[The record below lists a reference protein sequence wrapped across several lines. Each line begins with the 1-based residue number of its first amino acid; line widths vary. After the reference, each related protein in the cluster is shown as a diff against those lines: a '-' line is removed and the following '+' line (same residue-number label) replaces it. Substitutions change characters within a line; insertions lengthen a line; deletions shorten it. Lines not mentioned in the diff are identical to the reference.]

1 MENNELDLV
10 EAAEERRNF
19 TAKERTKKVLL
30 EIKDLLIGAAF
41 PFMLMLILSASIIS
55 FVAYGGEDLG
65 IKILILIVG
74 EVMVYAAMV
83 IFGKQNGATAF
94 KKTLQNTKKRQVNSQ
109 DISARL
115 YVGEYAV
122 YKGVLIPL
130 IACIPF
136 VVFQL
141 VQVIAPNDV
150 CKFVLSYALGWAYF
164 PFRIAGLSDWLNF
177 LWLIPFAGVHLGAYT
192 WGGKTEK
199 KKLEQLAAAD
209 GVKDSKKK
217 K

>member
-1 MENNELDLV
+1 LENNDLYSV
-10 EAAEERRNF
+10 EAVENKNF
-19 TAKERTKKVLL
+19 TPKERAKKILL
-30 EIKDLLIGAAF
+30 EFKDLLIGAAF

-55 FVAYGGEDLG
+55 FVAYGGEDFG

-74 EVMVYAAMV
+74 EVMVYAAIF

-109 DISARL
+109 DVSARL

-122 YKGVLIPL
+122 YKGILIPL
-130 IACIPF
+130 IACVPF
-136 VVFQL
+136 IIFQF
-141 VQVIAPNDV
+141 VQAVAPNDV

-164 PFRIAGLSDWLNF
+164 PFRIAELSDWLNF
-177 LWLIPFAGVHLGAYT
+177 LWLIPFTGVHLGAYI
-192 WGGKTEK
+192 WGGKVEK

-209 GVKDSKKK
+209 EAKDKKK
-217 K
+217 KK